1 MTIIFGII
9 FFVGWAFG
17 ALVVAGHI
25 LDAIDEGD
33 KVKMWLEV
41 AMLTL
46 GTMVFIFLFN
56 FFRALFVPTYY
67 WYY

>member
-17 ALVVAGHI
+17 AFVVARHI
-25 LDAIDEGD
+25 LDAVDEGD

-46 GTMVFIFLFN
+46 GTMFFIFMFN
-56 FFRALFVPTYY
+56 FFRALFVPAYY